1 MRSANLQFYN
11 GRLMFMQLPMR
22 VTTRGGFSQVID
34 SRDVVIFES
43 KCVADALFLADA
55 CNACRHVITTA

>member
-1 MRSANLQFYN
+1 
-11 GRLMFMQLPMR
+11 MFMQLPMR